1 MACSRRRIPGFVAL
15 LLAIMGL
22 YAVVS
27 YIVAMRSRELA
38 IRMTLGANSRT
49 ILTMVLRQAM
59 TMAVSGAVFGGF
71 LAFII
76 CLLLPAGGGVC

>member
-27 YIVAMRSRELA
+27 YIVAISRELA